1 MVAGRVDPPTAS
13 ARRTHAPRSTP
24 RSTPRTPKARVASW
38 RRLCLRAIEWIMD
51 CVTRSSAGSALVVLA
66 GDAWMGVFADWWWCK
81 VRPPTTLSDE
91 TLPGGTWSEAVCGV
105 EVRQCENSH
114 KGKGAFATRAFKNG
128 CTVGVY
134 TGEKMTRREYLLRHR
149 GQRPANETELAS
161 YREREMRLNGLP
173 DGEVTG
179 GMRNNGV

>member
-1 MVAGRVDPPTAS
+1 
-13 ARRTHAPRSTP
+13 
-24 RSTPRTPKARVASW
+24 
-38 RRLCLRAIEWIMD
+38 MD

-81 VRPPTTLSDE
+81 VRPPTTLSDV
-91 TLPGGTWSEAVCGV
+91 TLPGGTWSAAVCGV

-134 TGEKMTRREYLLRHR
+134 TGEKLTRREYLLRHR